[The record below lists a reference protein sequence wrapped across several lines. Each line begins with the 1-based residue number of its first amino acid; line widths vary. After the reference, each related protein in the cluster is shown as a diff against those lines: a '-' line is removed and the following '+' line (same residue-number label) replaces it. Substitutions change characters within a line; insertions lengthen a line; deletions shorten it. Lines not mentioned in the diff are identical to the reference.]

1 VSASTVYAP
10 NSYRYFG
17 ALIFNLAAFVLPA
30 LYSTLS
36 KLWVAN
42 IDSSLVVL
50 TDANTYMG
58 VVVEVVNEGLPRAA
72 WVIIGDKAA
81 RSISSRISL
90 TYTLIAFQTVIG
102 TILSIVFLAAA
113 ERFAGSFVPAEV
125 RALSINYVRI
135 SAFTSLASSLET
147 AIAYC
152 TRALDKPDVPL
163 VISSVKFAVNIILD
177 FLIISVFHVGS
188 HTPTVNDQARIQLAV
203 SLTAAFA
210 GLSYFMWLS
219 RRILRGA
226 DDNYS
231 SVRPSF
237 NALMVLIRPGVM
249 TFAESAVRNALYLW
263 LITTIVAMGNDYAT
277 AWGVFNT
284 IRWGLIM
291 VPVQALEQ
299 TSLAFVGHEW
309 GSWRK
314 RIGVHEQHPRAVK
327 KHLLCRFILQPTEQR
342 GLLTPRL

>member
-1 VSASTVYAP
+1 MPASTLLVP
-10 NSYRYFG
+10 NNYRYLG
-17 ALIFNLAAFVLPA
+17 ALLFNLAAFILPA
-30 LYSTLS
+30 LYATLS

-58 VVVEVVNEGLPRAA
+58 VVAEVINEGLPRAA

-81 RSISSRISL
+81 RSISSRIQL
-90 TYTLIAFQTVIG
+90 TYTLIIFQTALG
-102 TILSIVFLAAA
+102 AILSIIFMAAP
-113 ERFAGSFVPAEV
+113 ERFASSFVPAEV
-125 RALSINYVRI
+125 RVASISYVRI

-163 VISSVKFAVNIILD
+163 IISSVKFMVNIILD
-177 FLIISVFHVGS
+177 FLIISKFHIGS

-203 SLTAAFA
+203 GLTAAFIGA
-210 GLSYFMWLS
+210 FYFLCLSIQIS
-219 RRILRGA
+219 RRCNGHGSA
-226 DDNYS
+226 W
-231 SVRPSF
+231 PSF
-237 NALMVLIRPGVM
+237 SALMVLIRPGVM
-249 TFAESAVRNALYLW
+249 TLVESAIRNALYLW
-263 LITTIVAMGNDYAT
+263 LVSTIVAMGSDYAT

-284 IRWGLIM
+284 IRWGLVM

-309 GSWRK
+309 GRWRK
-314 RIGVHEQHPRAVK
+314 RIGVDERRPTTAKQHV
-327 KHLLCRFILQPTEQR
+327 LCEFAI
-342 GLLTPRL
+342 